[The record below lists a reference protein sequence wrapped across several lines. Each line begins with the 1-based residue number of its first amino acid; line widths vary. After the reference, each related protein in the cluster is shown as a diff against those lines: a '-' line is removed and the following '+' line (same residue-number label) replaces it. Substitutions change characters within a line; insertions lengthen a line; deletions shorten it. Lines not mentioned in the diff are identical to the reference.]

1 MVAAGLCAQ
10 APNTPER
17 FIEAAPGSF
26 DLAPYQLSDG
36 WEIASAL
43 RSVLQRSEWLTLYSP
58 GLDTPCWARLT
69 ALDAENGSF
78 SFATE
83 LALPFSDEAL
93 LFVADQQGV
102 KLQFEARRRAGSL
115 AEGRYDAA
123 IPAVLVRIQR
133 RRFVRIETPLGLPFQ
148 ALFKLAG
155 RSLEMGV
162 DNLSLGG
169 VALRATPGDAR
180 LLYVGRKLSRVWLEL
195 GQDEAVRVDLEV
207 RSCRPW
213 SSFLLGEQYLIGCR
227 FLDHDEAVRTSVRLA
242 LAELSGNEL
251 SLPGSGKKED

>member
-1 MVAAGLCAQ
+1 MVTAGLSAQ
-10 APNTPER
+10 TPNIPER
-17 FIEAAPGSF
+17 FIEAAPGGF
-26 DLAPYQLSDG
+26 DLAPYQLSDA

-43 RSVLQRSEWLTLYSP
+43 RALLLGAHWLTVYSAA
-58 GLDTPCWARLT
+58 LESPCWARLT
-69 ALDAENGSF
+69 ALDSETGSF
-78 SFATE
+78 SFASE
-83 LALPFSDEAL
+83 VALPFSDEPL

-102 KLQFEARRRAGSL
+102 KLQFEARRRAGTL

-123 IPAVLVRIQR
+123 IPAQLARIQR

-155 RSLEMGV
+155 KSLVMGV
-162 DNLSLGG
+162 DNLGLGG
-169 VALRATPGDAR
+169 VALRAMPGDAR
-180 LLYVGRKLSRVWLEL
+180 LLYVGRKLPRVWLEL

-207 RSCRPW
+207 RSCRRW

-227 FLDHDEAVRTSVRLA
+227 FLDHEEAVRNSVRQA

-251 SLPGSGKKED
+251 PLSGSAKEEG

>member
-1 MVAAGLCAQ
+1 MVEAGLCAQ
-10 APNTPER
+10 TPGIPER

-26 DLAPYQLSDG
+26 DLVPYQLSDA

-43 RSVLQRSEWLTLYSP
+43 RALLLRAEWLTVYSSA
-58 GLDTPCWARLT
+58 LDTPCWAQVT
-69 ALDAENGSF
+69 ALDAESGSF

-83 LALPFSDEAL
+83 RALPFCDEAL
-93 LFVADQQGV
+93 LFVAEQQGV

-133 RRFVRIETPLGLPFQ
+133 RRFVRIETPLGLPFL

-162 DNLSLGG
+162 DNLGLGG
-169 VALRATPGDAR
+169 VALRAMPSDAR
-180 LLYVGRKLSRVWLEL
+180 LFYVGRKLPRVWLEL

-227 FLDHDEAVRTSVRLA
+227 FLDHDEAVRDSVRQA
-242 LAELSGNEL
+242 LAGLSGNEL
-251 SLPGSGKKED
+251 SLSGSGK